1 MKAIKNILIICAAI
15 CCFVSCKKEVDMT
28 FKQKTI
34 LEGNTLRQIHIDD
47 GWDVTFVYDSLKSY
61 VELEY
66 STYLENYISVKETND
81 WLSIGFTG
89 KVYPEMGSVFKA
101 KVHTREKEFLA
112 IRAESASIITMEG
125 PFELESMNIE
135 LIDASVCSGF
145 EVSAQSCSILATGS
159 SQLLGVDYHGKDCV
173 VLVTKNSSCKGSFNV
188 EQSFN
193 ASAHISSQIIV
204 FSGSI
209 PSAVLEAKEEGTI
222 SMAQVEVEYMDI
234 NLTNNSEA
242 TVNVTG
248 SISGFLL
255 SGSTLYYKGHPQID
269 VDCSDDSQLV
279 PF

>member
-28 FKQKTI
+28 LKQKTI
-34 LEGNTLRQIHIDD
+34 LEDNTLRQIHIDD
-47 GWDVTFVYDSLKSY
+47 GWDVTFVFDSLKSY

-66 STYLENYISVKETND
+66 SAYLENYISVKETND

-101 KVHTREKEFLA
+101 KVHIREKEFLA

-145 EVSAQSCSILATGS
+145 EVSAQSCSILATGA

>member
-28 FKQKTI
+28 LVQKTVY
-34 LEGNTLRQIHIDD
+34 ENTDISLFHIDD
-47 GWDVTFVYDSLKSY
+47 AWDVTFVYDSLKSY

-66 STYLENYISVKETND
+66 SAYLENYISVKETND

-101 KVHTREKEFLA
+101 KVHIREKEFLA